1 MIKWINMLLHIDG
14 NNVLEIIILLLWDKK
29 SCLNMATIF
38 KAFKYWIKNGH
49 KWKKHVTKYFPS
61 LGCKNSPQRKMF

>member
-38 KAFKYWIKNGH
+38 KAFKY
-49 KWKKHVTKYFPS
+49 
-61 LGCKNSPQRKMF
+61 

>member
-14 NNVLEIIILLLWDKK
+14 NNVLEIVISLPRDKK

-38 KAFKYWIKNGH
+38 KIFKY
-49 KWKKHVTKYFPS
+49 
-61 LGCKNSPQRKMF
+61 